1 MKLGFVSAILDGWSF
16 EEMIDTAHD
25 LATPAWRRPA
35 GPPARPSAVTRGEP
49 HRRGRPHRREGR
61 LYPGL
66 LQGAGRGALLP
77 GLLPQHHGRGSGE
90 AGGQHR
96 PSEEGHPGQREA
108 GRGHGHHLRG
118 PGHPQDRG
126 GKPGAVPGDL
136 APHRRL
142 CRGAPRQGGHRE
154 LPHVVRRHQLARRP
168 EPVHHPRHLAQ
179 VL

>member
-16 EEMIDTAHD
+16 EEMIDTARD
-25 LATPAWRRPA
+25 LGFSCVEAACWPSGKAERRYA
-35 GPPARPSAVTRGEP
+35 GVSHIDVDGLTDEKSAYILGYCKERGVE
-49 HRRGRPHRREGR
+49 
-61 LYPGL
+61 LSSLAFYPNTMDEDL
-66 LQGAGRGALLP
+66 EKRAANIAHLKKVILA
-77 GLLPQHHGRGSGE
+77 
-90 AGGQHR
+90 
-96 PSEEGHPGQREA
+96 SEKLG
-108 GRGHGHHLRG
+108 HLRG

-168 EPVHHPRHLAQ
+168 EPLHHPRHLAQ